1 MAWWVRHRRSL
12 GILVLAL
19 AIRLALSAQTIIF
32 PADEMW
38 QYIEPAWGLI
48 TGHWIET
55 WEFHAGIRGW
65 LIPMILTP
73 ALWLGH
79 VLAPNWPLHLWLLRA
94 MLSLASLGVA
104 AGFHDMGANVSPRH
118 GMVAGVVGAV
128 WVEIFALARRA
139 SSEGIAVALLVPAI
153 ALISRVNEGCN
164 DNPAA
169 ARRHTAQAAAAGLL
183 LALGL
188 IVRFQYAP
196 AIAFAA
202 LWGPASDQ
210 RRTLPPMARTVTVG

>member
-118 GMVAGVVGAV
+118 GMVAGVVGDLRPGPPRLQRGHRCCP
-128 WVEIFALARRA
+128 I
-139 SSEGIAVALLVPAI
+139 G
-153 ALISRVNEGCN
+153 
-164 DNPAA
+164 
-169 ARRHTAQAAAAGLL
+169 AGHCADLPRQR
-183 LALGL
+183 GL
-188 IVRFQYAP
+188 
-196 AIAFAA
+196 
-202 LWGPASDQ
+202 Q
-210 RRTLPPMARTVTVG
+210 R